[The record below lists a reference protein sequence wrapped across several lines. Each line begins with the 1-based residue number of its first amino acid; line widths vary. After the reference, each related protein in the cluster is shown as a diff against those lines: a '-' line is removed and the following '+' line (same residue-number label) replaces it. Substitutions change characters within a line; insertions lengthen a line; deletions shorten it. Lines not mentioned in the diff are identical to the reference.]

1 MQWTLII
8 SAARLL
14 LDYGFNYKSLIG
26 ILCYLHYFFLFFS
39 PFLYSKWKGFS
50 GNKTKKKIWIF
61 FFKIFPFVLFGT
73 KFQPSEW
80 FGDIQKLCNC
90 RRTRLRIPAFRVS
103 MLVVLFYWQTQP
115 TLEQEL
121 IRNTVKRSN
130 DFPVILTK
138 KRDEARIK

>member
-26 ILCYLHYFFLFFS
+26 ILCYLHYFFVFFFS
-39 PFLYSKWKGFS
+39 LFVLKMKRIFW
-50 GNKTKKKIWIF
+50 KTKQRKKFEFSFSKYFHLSYLGLNSNWANDLEI
-61 FFKIFPFVLFGT
+61 
-73 KFQPSEW
+73 SRSY
-80 FGDIQKLCNC
+80 LCNC
-90 RRTRLRIPAFRVS
+90 RRTRLRIPAFHVS

-138 KRDEARIK
+138 NEMKRE

>member
-26 ILCYLHYFFLFFS
+26 ILCYLHYFFVFFS

-50 GNKTKKKIWIF
+50 GKQNKRKKFEFSFSKYFHLSYLGLNSNWANDLEI
-61 FFKIFPFVLFGT
+61 
-73 KFQPSEW
+73 SRSY
-80 FGDIQKLCNC
+80 LCNC

-138 KRDEARIK
+138 NEMKRE

>member
-26 ILCYLHYFFLFFS
+26 ILCYLHYFFVFFS

-50 GNKTKKKIWIF
+50 GKQNKEKNLNFLFLNISICLIWDY
-61 FFKIFPFVLFGT
+61 
-73 KFQPSEW
+73 KFQLSEW

-90 RRTRLRIPAFRVS
+90 RRTRLRILAFRVS

-138 KRDEARIK
+138 NEMKRE

>member
-14 LDYGFNYKSLIG
+14 LDYGFNYKSSIG
-26 ILCYLHYFFLFFS
+26 ILCYLHYFFLFFL
-39 PFLYSKWKGFS
+39 PFCTQNEKDFL
-50 GNKTKKKIWIF
+50 KTKQRKKLEFSFSKYFHLSYLGLNSNWANDLEI
-61 FFKIFPFVLFGT
+61 
-73 KFQPSEW
+73 SRSY
-80 FGDIQKLCNC
+80 LCNC

-138 KRDEARIK
+138 NEMKRE